1 MSSSSVRNVSRER
14 WQEAQAWERDLWVS
28 STRKRG
34 WRRLV
39 WPVVRPLLRAVGW
52 KRAWGDDWNFWWAG
66 QFDDYRFLPQE
77 VGDFIELGCG
87 PYTNTRIILPGRTAG
102 RVVCSDPLAE
112 TYITLKDRWLSHA
125 HREGLVEVDAH
136 PIEELPFEPG
146 SFDVVVM
153 NNVLD
158 HVRDADLC
166 LEKATA
172 LLRPGGFFI
181 IGQDLSNEDDV
192 RNHPH
197 DIGHPIRLAIE
208 DVDRHLTGFDAVLRK
223 ELSRA
228 EGRDPRLHYATLIY
242 AGTKRADQ
250 PVG

>member
-1 MSSSSVRNVSRER
+1 MGRAV
-14 WQEAQAWERDLWVS
+14 
-28 STRKRG
+28 
-34 WRRLV
+34 RRL
-39 WPVVRPLLRAVGW
+39 PVPAREL
-52 KRAWGDDWNFWWAG
+52 
-66 QFDDYRFLPQE
+66 
-77 VGDFIELGCG
+77 GDFIELGCG
-87 PYTNTRIILPGRTAG
+87 PYTNTRIILPGRTAS

-112 TYITLKDRWLSHA
+112 TYITLRTLA
-125 HREGLVEVDAH
+125 GPRAREGLVEIDAH
-136 PIEELPFEPG
+136 PIEEVPFEPG
-146 SFDVVVM
+146 TFDVVVM

-166 LEKATA
+166 LEKATG
-172 LLRPGGFFI
+172 LLRPGGYFI

-197 DIGHPIRLAIE
+197 DIGHPIRLAME

-223 ELSRA
+223 ELSRE